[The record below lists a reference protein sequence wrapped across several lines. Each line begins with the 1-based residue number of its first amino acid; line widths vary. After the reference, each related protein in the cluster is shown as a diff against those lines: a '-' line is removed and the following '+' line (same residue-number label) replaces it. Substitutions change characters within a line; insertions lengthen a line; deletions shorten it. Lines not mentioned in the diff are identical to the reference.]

1 MRTDVHKL
9 AVNNFLRPDAPVSIV
24 LQGSIDDDRLLAG
37 SVPQPSD
44 WLRAWKICGNP
55 QSWAAA
61 AADADL
67 ENYVHQLRARGV
79 PSRGIEKM
87 VEVMHEVVRM
97 PKRQWLRDCMS
108 IWLSFDDRAGFKLMR
123 FSCDAL
129 DAPLGSRQGVLGC
142 VNILEGIT
150 LEELDED
157 YAKRVASEVERMIR
171 RFCTPLGDDMDVA
184 LFNKICRATRGLV
197 TDKALLKAT
206 HVLKLDFMPNV
217 VLLHR
222 DPAHAIRLACQG
234 PVQRTG
240 TFEAQS
246 RRLFTDK
253 HAFFKDLQYSDLWQQ
268 RLQDCQRLVIHRRG
282 SQIGVKHIMRHFSF
296 APQRW
301 ESDADPRRKYIC
313 CLNAV
318 ALLLCHV
325 ASDARQTRA
334 TRDRAKDSL
343 RAMTP
348 RDIMET
354 GLTGDFQEE
363 CIRLPVT
370 ARAPSY
376 VAECMRNL
384 ARLFMSLAMRSPS
397 AASTCLW

>member
-197 TDKALLKAT
+197 TDKALMKAT
-206 HVLKLDFMPNV
+206 HVLKLDLCRMWCCCTV
-217 VLLHR
+217 
-222 DPAHAIRLACQG
+222 I
-234 PVQRTG
+234 QRTPFG
-240 TFEAQS
+240 WRAKALCNAREHS
-246 RRLFTDK
+246 R
-253 HAFFKDLQYSDLWQQ
+253 HSPA
-268 RLQDCQRLVIHRRG
+268 DC
-282 SQIGVKHIMRHFSF
+282 SQINTLSSKTCSTQTCGNRDFRI
-296 APQRW
+296 
-301 ESDADPRRKYIC
+301 
-313 CLNAV
+313 
-318 ALLLCHV
+318 
-325 ASDARQTRA
+325 ASGSSSIAEDH
-334 TRDRAKDSL
+334 
-343 RAMTP
+343 
-348 RDIMET
+348 
-354 GLTGDFQEE
+354 
-363 CIRLPVT
+363 RLG
-370 ARAPSY
+370 
-376 VAECMRNL
+376 
-384 ARLFMSLAMRSPS
+384 
-397 AASTCLW
+397 